1 MVLAKTLGKLSV
13 CAYPGHLVE
22 EVKQARKQSN
32 KTETMKI
39 KAKGGG
45 NVANKKGGTENI
57 EMKRE
62 Q

>member
-13 CAYPGHLVE
+13 CAYPGHLEE

-32 KTETMKI
+32 KTETTII
-39 KAKGGG
+39 KANGGG
-45 NVANKKGGTENI
+45 SVSNKEGGTENI

-62 Q
+62 